1 MRRHLPT
8 NQTVQQTIS
17 CAMLKNTMDVNLP
30 IALDRD
36 GVQARTLSRLRVS
49 AWMNQH
55 SSRDS
60 VTEWIWLGLSMDEE
74 DAGLHDDDRP
84 SPPEEADATATSGLE
99 DQTAGS
105 HESED

>member
-1 MRRHLPT
+1 MRRQVSN

-17 CAMLKNTMDVNLP
+17 CAMSKNTIDVNP
-30 IALDRD
+30 PSALDRD
-36 GVQARTLSRLRVS
+36 GVQARTLSRLPVS

-60 VTEWIWLGLSMDEE
+60 VTEWIWLGLSMDED

-84 SPPEEADATATSGLE
+84 SPPQEADTTATSGLE
-99 DQTAGS
+99 DQTSGS